1 MNSEQNLTREEAIA
15 ILNTPDEQL
24 NELIERAGALRK
36 KYKGNHVSIHL
47 LTNAR
52 SGNCSQNCAYC
63 AQSCRS
69 HADIEKYKWVDDE
82 KLYGDNTFVHD
93 HKLSRHCIGLS
104 GMKFSDDEIEE
115 LASKIRKMKEEGTH
129 LCCSIGFLT
138 KKQALMLKEAGLD
151 RINHNLNTSR
161 SNYPNICTTHTYEQR
176 VNNIHMLQDL
186 GFEIC
191 SGGTTCTRPDA
202 APRCFVWKNTRTP
215 RACCNSPAPCSRCP
229 IIWSAPSRPMP
240 PATNCRHGPKTCAP
254 PCRPT
259 ISST

>member
-104 GMKFSDDEIEE
+104 GMKFSDAEIEE
-115 LASKIRKMKEEGTH
+115 LASKIHKMKEEGTH

-161 SNYPNICTTHTYEQR
+161 SNYLHNTY
-176 VNNIHMLQDL
+176 I
-186 GFEIC
+186 
-191 SGGTTCTRPDA
+191 
-202 APRCFVWKNTRTP
+202 RT
-215 RACCNSPAPCSRCP
+215 ACKQHSYV
-229 IIWSAPSRPMP
+229 
-240 PATNCRHGPKTCAP
+240 TGPW
-254 PCRPT
+254 
-259 ISST
+259 I